1 MDLPAWTRR
10 PTDRSGPPAM
20 TTSYVVRY
28 GQMRFLG
35 EFAGLPDREHVR
47 GERVVVRSERGTEIG
62 EVLTRA
68 TDRTALFLENPSR
81 GEILRVASAEDVAA
95 DARLAAVRDEG
106 FAACRLFI
114 ARRRLQQEL
123 VE

>member
-35 EFAGLPDREHVR
+35 EFTGLLEREHAR
-47 GERVVVRSERGTEIG
+47 GERVVVRSERGTELG
-62 EVLTRA
+62 EVLTPA
-68 TDRTALFLENPSR
+68 TDRTASFLENPAR
-81 GEILRVASAEDVAA
+81 GEILRVASAED
-95 DARLAAVRDEG
+95 DALESGLAEAREAG
-106 FAACRLFI
+106 FA
-114 ARRRLQQEL
+114 
-123 VE
+123 